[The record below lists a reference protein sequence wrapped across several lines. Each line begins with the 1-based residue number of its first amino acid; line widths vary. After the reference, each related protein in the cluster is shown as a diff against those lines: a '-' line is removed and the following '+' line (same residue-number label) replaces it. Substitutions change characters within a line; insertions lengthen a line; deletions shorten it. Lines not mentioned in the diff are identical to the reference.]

1 MNELQQNESI
11 SWLIIWW
18 NLKVL
23 LKSILRKNSYPR
35 NLVDKCIKEFLDKI
49 LAPKPVASIVPKKD
63 LVTTRSYL
71 GKLSLQIRT
80 RINRIMKNKLPYC
93 NVRFVFQTKCKIS
106 NFFTFKDKIP
116 SFLRSG
122 IVYKFQCRSCN
133 ATYYGKTKRHFTVR
147 MCEHL
152 GISVLTGKRVK
163 GDDDSVI
170 KEHLLFCNH
179 TPDFEDFSI
188 LAKWLK
194 LR

>member
-93 NVRFVFQTKCKIS
+93 SISFVLQTKCKIN

-116 SFLRSG
+116 SLLPSG
-122 IVYKFQCRSCN
+122 IVYKFQCGFCN
-133 ATYYGKTKRHFTVR
+133 PTYYGKTKHHFKVR
-147 MCEHL
+147 MC
-152 GISVLTGKRVK
+152 
-163 GDDDSVI
+163 
-170 KEHLLFCNH
+170 
-179 TPDFEDFSI
+179 
-188 LAKWLK
+188 
-194 LR
+194 